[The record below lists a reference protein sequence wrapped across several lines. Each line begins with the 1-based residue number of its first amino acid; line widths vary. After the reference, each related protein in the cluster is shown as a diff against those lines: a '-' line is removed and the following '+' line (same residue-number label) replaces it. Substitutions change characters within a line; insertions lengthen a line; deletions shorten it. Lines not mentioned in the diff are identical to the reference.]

1 MLPIELILPRKP
13 KPRSGSAES
22 VRSAESVEN
31 FRLSGLFRGAKYRA
45 LWPIGFALAAA
56 CAPNVASSPAAAT
69 VRILV
74 YNIHAGKD
82 AGGTDNLERVAQLLR
97 HSGAD
102 IALLQEVDKGTR
114 RSGGVD
120 QPAVLARLTGFHV
133 AFGKTLD
140 YQGGEYGIAIV
151 SRWPIRAET
160 LIALPVSPPQE
171 RAGGSYEPRG
181 AQRVV
186 IASPFGDVVA
196 INTHLDASSG
206 DNWRRQEVHTVLAI
220 ADSARAR
227 PARLLVGGDFNSTPE
242 SAVQDTINSS
252 ALRDAWRLCGRGDGF
267 TYPAKAGV
275 KRIDYLYIEP
285 TMRCVSAEVLES
297 AASDHRPLLVHVRF

>member
-1 MLPIELILPRKP
+1 MRM
-13 KPRSGSAES
+13 
-22 VRSAESVEN
+22 V
-31 FRLSGLFRGAKYRA
+31 RGAKYRG
-45 LWPIGFALAAA
+45 LWAIGVALAAA
-56 CAPNVASSPAAAT
+56 CAPHVASSPAGTT
-69 VRILV
+69 VRILI
-74 YNIHAGKD
+74 YNIHAGRD
-82 AGGTDNLERVAQLLR
+82 AEGTDNLERVAELLR
-97 HSGAD
+97 HSRAD

-206 DNWRRQEVHTVLAI
+206 DNWRRQEVRTVLAI

-227 PARLLVGGDFNSTPE
+227 PGSRLLVGGDFNSTPE
-242 SAVQDTINSS
+242 SAVQDMIRST
-252 ALRDAWRLCGRGDGF
+252 ALRDAWLGCGRGDGF

-285 TMRCVSAEVLES
+285 TMRCVTAEVLES
-297 AASDHRPLLVHVRF
+297 GASDHRPLLVHVRF